1 MTLYFMGTNWKYEA
15 AKEWEEGFI
24 DLVIKFSKDEMEP
37 LGVKALPM
45 AARYVENV

>member
-1 MTLYFMGTNWKYEA
+1 MTLYFMGDSWKHDA
-15 AKEWEEGFI
+15 AEEWEEGFI
-24 DLVIKFSKDEMEP
+24 DLVIKFSEDEMEP